1 MFQKKYLTVIKH
13 VLIILL
19 VTVFSGCAS
28 VGIVSNKTHDTKTTR
43 IESVAGKGT
52 TKEDAKQDAF
62 RNAVEEAVGSLLLS
76 SQISVKDKVFQ
87 DDIKSY
93 SAGYINDYDVIFES
107 EQDGQ
112 WTVVIDATIAS
123 SKIAH
128 RFIESGEKDLYVAGI
143 LIEDVLNSDLEQRY
157 QGDHVLSEV
166 MSSYPT
172 NAYLIE
178 HEDMKFRLSQDRKS
192 FVEIPYKITMNQTWL
207 EALTETLDA
216 VSINSSKCNNLLV
229 KVINGVRK
237 HNKVIDTKHICDDYP
252 DVSVTFK
259 NQGEWFGNS
268 FDYKLIDITQLE
280 EFNQHLDSKRQEIG
294 VYIEFLDANLKVVES
309 QCIPI
314 PTQNFISFMRPNLGT
329 VNLNDRF
336 RYVRPYFHGQ
346 GYLEGKLVFGIN
358 DMDQLNQLT
367 KVRLTIQDS
376 CY

>member
-1 MFQKKYLTVIKH
+1 MFQRKYLTVIKH

-28 VGIVSNKTHDTKTTR
+28 VGIVSKETHDTKTTR

-87 DDIKSY
+87 DNIKSY
-93 SAGYINDYDVIFES
+93 SAGYIKDYDVIFES

-112 WTVVIDATIAS
+112 WLVIIDATIAS

-166 MSSYPT
+166 MSSYPY
-172 NAYLIE
+172 NAYSIE
-178 HEDMKFRLSQDRKS
+178 HEDMKFRLGQDRKS
-192 FVEIPYKITMNQTWL
+192 FVEIPYKITMNQSWL

-216 VSINSSKCNNLLV
+216 VSIKSSKCNNLLV

-252 DVSVTFK
+252 DVSITYK
-259 NQGEWFGNS
+259 GQGEWFGNS
-268 FDYKLIDITQLE
+268 FDYKLVDITQLE
-280 EFNQHLDSKRQEIG
+280 EVNQHLDSKRQEIG
-294 VYIEFLDANLKVVES
+294 VYIEFLDANLRVVES
-309 QCIPI
+309 QCTPI

-358 DMDQLNQLT
+358 NMDQLNQLT